1 MISINQKF
9 KKLEDDLIPKTRYK
23 YEVLVIYNEK
33 DWEFVCENVFPKMSS
48 SVEGRSFCVTSD
60 CLPAG
65 GSRPEEMSSLVKTS
79 RRVIAIIS
87 DHFISDPWCL
97 LQFTLAMPDKL
108 TETSA
113 KLCGM

>member
-1 MISINQKF
+1 MCSIKLKL
-9 KKLEDDLIPKTRYK
+9 KKLEHDLNEATRYE
-23 YEVLVIYNEK
+23 YEVLVIYHEK
-33 DWEFVCENVFPKMSS
+33 DSDFVSENIYHMMSS
-48 SVEGRSFCVTSD
+48 SVQGRSLCVTSD
-60 CLPAG
+60 CLPVG
-65 GSRPEEMSSLVKTS
+65 GSRPEEMSSLVKTT